1 MSDLLFAPVVLSGG
15 IDSWT
20 GQPVVVGGEERSGVD
35 NRKEEQYIGGTSVA
49 DYFQKLQPLKDS
61 KSYSFFNDLIIP
73 VGLLYQPTKEDETRL
88 VKDENE
94 EEASYCENYD
104 RLFYLSGK
112 DLGKSN
118 TARKTRKKIT
128 A

>member
-1 MSDLLFAPVVLSGG
+1 MSDLLFAPVILSGG

-20 GQPVVVGGEERSGVD
+20 GQPVVVGGEERS
-35 NRKEEQYIGGTSVA
+35 ESEQYIGGTSVA

-73 VGLLYQPTKEDETRL
+73 VGLLYQPMKEEDETRL

>member
-20 GQPVVVGGEERSGVD
+20 GQPVVVGGEKQSES
-35 NRKEEQYIGGTSVA
+35 EQYIGGTSVA

-73 VGLLYQPTKEDETRL
+73 VGLLYQPMKEEGSILKEED
-88 VKDENE
+88 E

>member
-1 MSDLLFAPVVLSGG
+1 
-15 IDSWT
+15 
-20 GQPVVVGGEERSGVD
+20 VGGEERSGVGGEERSGVGGEERSGVGED
-35 NRKEEQYIGGTSVA
+35 NRKEYIGGMSVT
-49 DYFQKLQPLKDS
+49 DYLQKLQPLKDS
-61 KSYSFFNDLIIP
+61 KSYSFFNDLIVP
-73 VGLLYQPTKEDETRL
+73 VGLLYQPTREEETRL

>member
-1 MSDLLFAPVVLSGG
+1 MGGEERSG
-15 IDSWT
+15 
-20 GQPVVVGGEERSGVD
+20 VGGEERSGVGGEERSGVGED
-35 NRKEEQYIGGTSVA
+35 NRKEYIGGMSVT
-49 DYFQKLQPLKDS
+49 DYLQKLQPLKDS
-61 KSYSFFNDLIIP
+61 KSYSFFNDLIVP
-73 VGLLYQPTKEDETRL
+73 VGLLYQPTREEETRL